1 MTMHRDTKQ
10 DYEHFL
16 RNLKIEPY
24 DIHAEYRLGRVLMCG
39 SITDVSKVIDKLA
52 ADDFYDLAMQIIYNT
67 AAEDMEKGG
76 SKEGFERFCHMTTA
90 YFDRLNGKNMH
101 ININNNDN
109 IAAMMDFSKADDV
122 PDAAE
127 IDVCIEQVKK
137 RRHLRDLINGLY
149 TAVDMC
155 THEDNGVEKTY
166 DFLRDA
172 VFNHD
177 ADMVSDENISKL
189 DFANEMMGLV
199 HVYNDPEERQ
209 KKTINMP
216 WPIFQKVVGG
226 FGAEELVIVSAKSG
240 QGKSVFAL
248 NVAIEV
254 GVTQKIPTLY
264 INSELS
270 NEQMASRYL
279 SYTCYIDSRKIREG
293 EYRDESTDVKVN
305 SRVLDAINVASE
317 GYYKSELL
325 FKHIPDLQL
334 SNIERVIR
342 QDCVERGTK
351 LVIVDYIG
359 RMDITKSAGV
369 RDLQEWQIMRL
380 AANRLKSLAQ
390 KYHVCIIMVA
400 QLTDEGTLQGSKAM
414 KNEADM
420 WLSINRLKEP
430 DDVFMH
436 KRLIDISPY
445 NTFVKIEKAR
455 NVSDFAAVK
464 FRFEGAMMRFC
475 DTDESIVKMIERNG
489 LYGKYANTLIS
500 AEDYNLLKNRIKY
513 RETNKGAR

>member
-1 MTMHRDTKQ
+1 MHRDTKQ

-122 PDAAE
+122 SDAAE

-199 HVYNDPEERQ
+199 HVYNDPEERR

-264 INSELS
+264 INSELTLWHVPH
-270 NEQMASRYL
+270 M
-279 SYTCYIDSRKIREG
+279 T
-293 EYRDESTDVKVN
+293 
-305 SRVLDAINVASE
+305 VA
-317 GYYKSELL
+317 GR
-325 FKHIPDLQL
+325 H
-334 SNIERVIR
+334 
-342 QDCVERGTK
+342 
-351 LVIVDYIG
+351 LVIGSQKLLD
-359 RMDITKSAGV
+359 
-369 RDLQEWQIMRL
+369 
-380 AANRLKSLAQ
+380 SL
-390 KYHVCIIMVA
+390 H
-400 QLTDEGTLQGSKAM
+400 
-414 KNEADM
+414 
-420 WLSINRLKEP
+420 
-430 DDVFMH
+430 
-436 KRLIDISPY
+436 
-445 NTFVKIEKAR
+445 
-455 NVSDFAAVK
+455 
-464 FRFEGAMMRFC
+464 FC
-475 DTDESIVKMIERNG
+475 G
-489 LYGKYANTLIS
+489 
-500 AEDYNLLKNRIKY
+500 
-513 RETNKGAR
+513 